1 MKRPDLIALTPDDL
15 AALANRG
22 LVKRAQKELE
32 AGDLSAQWT
41 ETDDGTIT
49 AIWPDG
55 VTCML
60 PGSKTLKEARCD
72 CAALDL
78 CRHLLRTVL
87 AWQSRQTQSTVLVEP
102 WNPARITD
110 DLIEAQVPK
119 ATRDRARLLWS
130 QGVLA
135 EVLCAVKP
143 SARFHCPG
151 HTVRFPVPDDLR
163 YAQCSCSEPAP
174 CTHAV
179 LAVQAFR
186 LLPVDQSSG
195 VISEGPLDA
204 PVTSAPLE
212 AAADCIQQMLD
223 EGLTTLSPA
232 WRDRVR
238 RIAAESLP
246 WPAQILEELAD
257 DFDHYTARDAGFSPE
272 AMLSRAGELLLRA
285 DAILSGCAPVPQA
298 FIRGLKADR
307 DSDLGSSRFI
317 GLGANVIEGRAST
330 AVHVFLQESDT
341 GHVVTVMRE
350 FAEPPEAVR
359 KPFHQLA
366 QTSSVKDASLASLA
380 SGQLVTQGGKRT
392 AAGRLVI
399 GRARAVVNPQA
410 FAWEQLKAPLL
421 VEDFSEIMARLRLL
435 PPACFRPRRAGSD
448 FHVCPLQAI
457 EAARFDA
464 STNAITALI
473 IDANGQRAK
482 LVHPWTQRG
491 QIGAESLLAELQSG
505 ARPVFIAGQVQAS
518 GQGLVI
524 RPTSLI
530 LVSEGNIRR
539 GIQPW
544 ISSARLSSAFVHPA
558 DAAPGSTEPRPY
570 ATATELGIELL
581 LQGAKR
587 LAQRGWPG
595 WERGIHELEERGYHR
610 MGDQLRQ
617 SQIDTSKAI
626 SFVKLWRLGLESFAQ

>member
-1 MKRPDLIALTPDDL
+1 MNRPDLIALTPDDL
-15 AALANRG
+15 SALANRG

-32 AGDLSAQWT
+32 SGDLSAQWT
-41 ETDDGTIT
+41 ETEDGTISAVWT
-49 AIWPDG
+49 DG
-55 VTCML
+55 VTCIL

-72 CAALDL
+72 CAALDI

-87 AWQSRQTQSTVLVEP
+87 AWQTRQTIPEGKKPEL
-102 WNPARITD
+102 WNPGRIAD
-110 DLIEAQVPK
+110 ALIESQTSK
-119 ATRDRARLLWS
+119 NTRDRAKLLWS
-130 QGVLA
+130 QGILA

-143 SARFHCPG
+143 SARFHYPG

-163 YAQCSCSEPAP
+163 YAQCSCAEPTP
-174 CTHAV
+174 CAHAV
-179 LAVQAFR
+179 LAVKAFR
-186 LLPVDQSSG
+186 LLPDGHTSG
-195 VISEGPLDA
+195 IISEGPLDA

-212 AAADCIQQMLD
+212 AAADCIQQILA

-246 WPAQILEELAD
+246 WPAQILEEIAD
-257 DFDHYTARDAGFSPE
+257 DFDLYTARDASFSPE
-272 AMLSRAGELLLRA
+272 AMLSRAGEFLLRS

-330 AVHVFLQESDT
+330 AVNVFLQESDT
-341 GHVVTVMRE
+341 GHLVTVMRK
-350 FAEPPEAVR
+350 FAEPPDTAR
-359 KPFHQLA
+359 KLFHQLA
-366 QTSSVKDASLASLA
+366 QSSSVKDASLTSLA
-380 SGQLVTQGGKRT
+380 AGQLITQGGKRT
-392 AAGRLVI
+392 AAGNLII
-399 GRARAVVNPQA
+399 GRSRAVVNPQA

-448 FHVCPLQAI
+448 FHVCPLQTI
-457 EAARFDA
+457 EAARFDVL
-464 STNAITALI
+464 TNSITAKLI
-473 IDANGQRAK
+473 DHNGQYAM

-505 ARPVFIAGQVQAS
+505 ARPAFIAGQVQTS
-518 GQGLVI
+518 SYGLII
-524 RPTSLI
+524 RPTALI
-530 LVSEGNIRR
+530 LNGEGNARR
-539 GIQPW
+539 CIQPW
-544 ISSARLSSAFVHPA
+544 ISSSQLTSAFVHPSN
-558 DAAPGSTEPRPY
+558 AAISLAAARPY

-587 LAQRGWPG
+587 LYQRGWPG
-595 WERGIHELEERGYHR
+595 WDNGIRELEECGYHR
-610 MGDQLRQ
+610 MASHLIGLQKD
-617 SQIDTSKAI
+617 SKG
-626 SFVKLWRLGLESFAQ
+626 SLLFLKLWRLGSESTV